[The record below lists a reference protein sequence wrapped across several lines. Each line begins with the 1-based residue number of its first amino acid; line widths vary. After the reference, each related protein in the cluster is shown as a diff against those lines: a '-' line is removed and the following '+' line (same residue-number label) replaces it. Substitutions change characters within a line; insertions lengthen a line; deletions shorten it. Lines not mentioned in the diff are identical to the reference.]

1 MQPDMTKVAEKL
13 AIQVANL
20 SMENA
25 KLVTLLEQL
34 QEQATQAEQPKDGN

>member
-20 SMENA
+20 SLENA
-25 KLVTLLEQL
+25 KLVAILEQL
-34 QEQATQAEQPKDGN
+34 QEQAQEAEQAEEK

>member
-1 MQPDMTKVAEKL
+1 MKPDYEKVSKQL

-25 KLVTLLEQL
+25 KLVAVLEQL
-34 QEQATQAEQPKDGN
+34 QEQAQEAEQAEEK